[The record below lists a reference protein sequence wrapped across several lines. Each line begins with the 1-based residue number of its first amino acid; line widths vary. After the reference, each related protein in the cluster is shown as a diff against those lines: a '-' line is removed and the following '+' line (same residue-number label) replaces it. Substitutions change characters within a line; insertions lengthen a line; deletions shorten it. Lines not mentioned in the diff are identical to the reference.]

1 MEKKY
6 YDLII
11 TLIKQHRKFAGYEA
25 ILEDIAND
33 VYEHS
38 KVVLDSVTNEDV
50 ITAYLTKV
58 ISTSIVT
65 VPKKLNFNTR
75 VRHRVIMPPVPEVS
89 IQQEEARVIPEK
101 EEQTIASMEEP
112 ESNTATKE
120 ELSFDDLTQDDDN
133 LLDELSKNSPEDVVY
148 EIEERK
154 EEPVLIIEKDN
165 KEIVNNEFSDFDET
179 EPLIA
184 DVEEPL
190 LEDVIDESIVVGED
204 TLTLESDV
212 ENSSEQ
218 EGSFVEEISVN
229 NTSDVDKNLVD
240 MMINGVPDIEEESI
254 ESELTAET
262 EALHEQENEVIS
274 TFETIDTIEPQE
286 RPLQESSLEETNQE
300 DFVELLSQ
308 QDETQPELT
317 GAENSVISTETVE
330 LTEPFEEIDMV
341 ESVVPIDSVET
352 VEPIAPQENL
362 ASIETIE
369 PIEAIEN
376 EEPAESIEEIK
387 MLESIEDLPTENSS
401 ERIEDGVSLDLED
414 NSPSFEIEEIAEFNN
429 FESFDSENSFDLEE
443 TTPENSVF
451 EAEDTAEPLE
461 SISENFTKP
470 CYSSFYFE
478 PQQTDFDEEE
488 ILSYLEDINEKHPE
502 KRILEICD
510 LKFKKKLSVTKII
523 EKTGF
528 TQDEVLSILN
538 EIVDTVKD

>member
-11 TLIKQHRKFAGYEA
+11 TLIKQHRKFTGYEA

-112 ESNTATKE
+112 ESNIATKE

-229 NTSDVDKNLVD
+229 NTSDVNKNLVD

-262 EALHEQENEVIS
+262 EALQEQENEVIS

-300 DFVELLSQ
+300 DLVELLSQ

-317 GAENSVISTETVE
+317 GAENSVISTETVDI
-330 LTEPFEEIDMV
+330 TEPFEEIDMV

-376 EEPAESIEEIK
+376 EEPA
-387 MLESIEDLPTENSS
+387 ESIEDLPTENSS

-443 TTPENSVF
+443 TTPENSVL